1 MDIPVPEYGEYILT
15 LSSKCPRKVYFC
27 LKGCRK
33 KFGKCSPDDLVVA
46 TRARST
52 PKGRGKISNF
62 YYHLNEECLKKD
74 NPEFTMN
81 KIIVPPELQ
90 DVLTAGHR
98 AVLKQLNINLS

>member
-1 MDIPVPEYGEYILT
+1 MDIPIPKYGEYILT
-15 LSSKCPRKVYFC
+15 LSSLCPPKVYFC

-33 KFGKCSPDDLVVA
+33 KFGKHSPDDLVVV

-62 YYHLNEECLKKD
+62 YYHLNEECLKKC

-90 DVLTAGHR
+90 NVLTAGHR
-98 AVLKQLNINLS
+98 AVLKHLNINLS